1 MNKDTFQFLGTGLGC
16 LWLTIWTSVLTFITL
31 GLFFPWSYSAW
42 QRWIAQN
49 TYVNGRRLV
58 FTGSGGAFFLRWL
71 LIVVLSLITFGLYA
85 PWGYCLIKRWETDNL
100 VFEDEQAG
108 RS

>member
-1 MNKDTFQFLGTGLGC
+1 MNKGAFQFLGTGLGC
-16 LWLTIWTSVLTFITL
+16 LWLTIWTSALTFVTF

-42 QRWIAQN
+42 QRWAAKN
-49 TYVNGRRLV
+49 TFVDGRRLL
-58 FTGSGGAFFLRWL
+58 FTGSGGGFFVRWL
-71 LIVVLSLITFGLYA
+71 IIMALSIITFGLYA

-108 RS
+108 KP